1 MGTQVDVYYIHAPD
15 PTLDLGDMLS
25 GIHEAHKAGLFKRFG
40 LSNFLAED
48 VERVHAHCK
57 KHGYVLP
64 TVYEGNYSPVARRP
78 ETELL
83 PTLRRLGICFYVYS
97 PLSGGFLTK
106 TKQQVLEGADA
117 GRFSH
122 DNMMAPMYRPLY
134 CKPAMLEAL
143 TLWGQVAAEAGCSC
157 AELAYR
163 WVAYNSP
170 LDAELGDAVEGLAK
184 GPLDAKASQKID
196 EIWKTIEHEAP
207 VDNWNSY
214 LVDNPYKP

>member
-1 MGTQVDVYYIHAPD
+1 
-15 PTLDLGDMLS
+15 MLS
-25 GIHEAHKAGLFKRFG
+25 GIHEAHKAGLFTRFG

-57 KHGYVLP
+57 DHGYVLP
-64 TVYEGNYSPVARRP
+64 TVYQGNYSPIARRP

-97 PLSGGFLTK
+97 PLAGGFLTK

-117 GRFSH
+117 GRFTH
-122 DNMMAPMYRPLY
+122 DNMMAPMYRGLY

-143 TLWGQVAAEAGCSC
+143 TLWGQVAAEAGCSR

-170 LDAELGDAVEGLAK
+170 LDAELGDAIIIGASKISQVKQTLEGLAK

-196 EIWKTIEHEAP
+196 EIWRTIEHEAP

-214 LVDNPYKP
+214 LVDNPFKRA